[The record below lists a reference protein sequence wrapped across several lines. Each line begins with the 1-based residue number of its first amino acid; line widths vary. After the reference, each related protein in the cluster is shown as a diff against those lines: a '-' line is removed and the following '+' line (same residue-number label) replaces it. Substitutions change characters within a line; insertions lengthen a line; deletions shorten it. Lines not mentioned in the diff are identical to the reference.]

1 MQYGHFDDPNKEY
14 LITHPDTPRSWSNY
28 LGDTTYG
35 AIITNNAGGYSFY
48 RSAAV
53 GRFLRLRFNAV
64 PLDQPGRYFYL
75 RDAETGDFWSSSWQP
90 VGKSLDEYQ
99 STCRHGTAYTIIS
112 SEYSGI
118 ATEATYFVPL
128 GQRFEYWRLKVHNTG
143 DTPRKLSIFTYCEF
157 ASEWNAIQDLINLQ
171 YSGYIVRTDLED
183 GILSCS
189 SLGHLP
195 EDPANFANGDQSRWS
210 WMAMPANELS
220 GYDTSRERFLGAYGT
235 YARPEVVTT
244 GQTSQSL
251 AHGDSACGGLRT
263 ELILAPGESKDVLVM
278 LGVGRARSEGRAAL
292 AEYGSTARLEEE
304 LEKLREHWHAKLGH
318 FTVETPDEAFNS
330 MINVWNAYNAL
341 ITFAW
346 SRTASLVYNGE
357 RDGLGYRDTVQDI
370 LGVLH
375 AIPGE
380 ARQRLELMITGQ
392 ESTGGAKP
400 VVRPFDHR
408 PGQMPLTPPH
418 EYRSDDCLWLF
429 CTIPAYV
436 AETGDRDF
444 YTKVLPYSD
453 EGEDTVL
460 GHLRRALEFNLRQ
473 CGSHGL
479 PCGLLADWNDCL
491 KLGFHGESIFVTFQL
506 RHGLATYAAIAEE
519 LGQQT
524 ETAWARETLENLD
537 AAIAKYTWDGDWF
550 VRGFCENGEVLGS
563 STNREG
569 SLFLN
574 PQSWAVM
581 SGTASG
587 DQSAR
592 AMQAVHDRL
601 ATPFGLKLCDPPY
614 VGTPH
619 AVVRA
624 VLFNEGQKENGGIFC
639 HTQGW
644 AVIAETMLGHG
655 DRAFQYYRAYM
666 PAAYNERAEVRQS
679 EPYVHCQSTHG
690 PDSRQF
696 GASRLPWLSGTAAW
710 AYHAATQ
717 YILGIRPEG
726 DGLRI
731 DPCLPSTW
739 PTVTIHRNFRG
750 LRLTITISNPDRRQ
764 KGLSRLTLDGIP
776 QNGNF
781 VSAGALRDGSH
792 IEATLG

>member
-1 MQYGHFDDPNKEY
+1 MQYGHFDDSSKEY
-14 LITHPDTPRSWSNY
+14 LITRPDTPRSWSNY

-35 AIITNNAGGYSFY
+35 AIITNNAGGYSFF

-90 VGKSLDEYQ
+90 VAKPLGEYE

-112 SEYSGI
+112 SKYAGI

-128 GQRFEYWRLKVHNTG
+128 GQRFEYWRLTVRNAG
-143 DTPRKLSIFTYCEF
+143 DRPRRLSVFTYCEF

-171 YSGYIVRTDLED
+171 YSGYIVKTDIED
-183 GILSCS
+183 GMLSCS

-195 EDPANFANGDQSRWS
+195 EDPEHFANGDQSRWS
-210 WMAMPANELS
+210 WMAMPANKLS
-220 GYDTSRERFLGAYGT
+220 GYDTSREVFLGAYGT
-235 YARPEVVTT
+235 YARPAAVET
-244 GQTSQSL
+244 GCTSQSL

-263 ELILAPGESKDVLVM
+263 EIELAPGESKEVLVM
-278 LGVGRARSEGRAAL
+278 LGVGRAGQEGRAAI
-292 AEYGSTARLEEE
+292 ADYGSTARLEAE
-304 LEKLREHWHAKLGH
+304 LGKLRDHWHTRLGH
-318 FTVETPDEAFNS
+318 FTVETPDKAFNS

-341 ITFAW
+341 ITFTW

-375 AIPGE
+375 AIPDE

-392 ESTGGAKP
+392 ESTGGARP

-408 PGQMPLTPPH
+408 PGQMPVTPPH

-444 YTKVLPYSD
+444 YAKVLPYSD
-453 EGEDTVL
+453 MGEDTVL
-460 GHLRRALEFNLRQ
+460 HHLRRALEFNLWQ
-473 CGSHGL
+473 SGKHGL

-491 KLGFHGESIFVTFQL
+491 KLGFHGESVFVTFQL
-506 RHGLATYAAIAEE
+506 RHGLATYADIARE
-519 LGQQT
+519 LGQQD
-524 ETAWARETLENLD
+524 EAAWATENLD
-537 AAIAKYTWDGDWF
+537 RLDTAIAKHTWDGEWF
-550 VRGFCENGEVLGS
+550 ARGFCENGEVLGS
-563 STNREG
+563 SRNREG

-574 PQSWAVM
+574 PQSWAVI
-581 SGTASG
+581 SGSATG
-587 DQSAR
+587 DR
-592 AMQAVHDRL
+592 AEQALQAVHDRL

-614 VGTPH
+614 VNTPH
-619 AVVRA
+619 DVVRA

-655 DRAFQYYRAYM
+655 DRAYQYYRAYM
-666 PAAYNERAEVRQS
+666 PAAYNERAEIRQS

-726 DGLRI
+726 EGIRI
-731 DPCLPSTW
+731 DPCIPSTW
-739 PTVTIHRNFRG
+739 PRVTVRRHYRG
-750 LRLTITISNPDRRQ
+750 LWLTISISNPRNLQ
-764 KGLSRLTLDGIP
+764 KGVATLSIDGVRQP
-776 QNGNF
+776 ENF
-781 VSAGALRDGSH
+781 APASSLRDGCQ
-792 IEATLG
+792 IEVLLG